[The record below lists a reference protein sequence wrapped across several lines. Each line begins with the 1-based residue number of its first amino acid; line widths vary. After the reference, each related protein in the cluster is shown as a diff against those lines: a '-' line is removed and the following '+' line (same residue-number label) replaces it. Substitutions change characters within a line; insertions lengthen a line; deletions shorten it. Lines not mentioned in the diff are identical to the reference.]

1 MTAMNIMGG
10 LNNDLGSDEASTAL
24 ENVMSAI
31 QTTLFPNAQ
40 KVIDSVMSKS
50 RFRFRNL
57 MPKFRFRFFRFRRI
71 TSI

>member
-10 LNNDLGSDEASTAL
+10 LNNDLGTADASTAL
-24 ENVMSAI
+24 ENVMSAV
-31 QTTLFPNAQ
+31 QQALLPNAQ
-40 KVIDSVMSKS
+40 KVSYSVVSKS

-57 MPKFRFRFFRFRRI
+57 MPKFRFRSFRFRRI

>member
-24 ENVMSAI
+24 DNVMSAI

-57 MPKFRFRFFRFRRI
+57 MPKFRFRPFRFRRI